1 MFGLHTSSKSR
12 VDSNVYIVHFLA
24 TVKFKFKKV
33 AIIEERWY
41 IYIVTLICYKI
52 KLPGDLRNFWQFLAL
67 HVHMSWGIDLEWR
80 NVYNY
85 FKVHLYCP
93 NIVNLLCTQ
102 ICDFYGDNLCLE
114 NKWRQDVKKPLY
126 KTLYKVKLPGLCSI
140 HYKNDLLENSNSLII
155 QNKIF
160 NKFVNRGVWFQ
171 HLKNLGT

>member
-12 VDSNVYIVHFLA
+12 VDSNVYIVRFLA

-41 IYIVTLICYKI
+41 IYIATLICYKI
-52 KLPGDLRNFWQFLAL
+52 KLPGDHRNFWQFLAL
-67 HVHMSWGIDLEWR
+67 HVHMSLGIDLEWR

-114 NKWRQDVKKPLY
+114 NKWRQDVRNLY
-126 KTLYKVKLPGLCSI
+126 IRRCIKFNSQGCVLYIIKMTCWKI
-140 HYKNDLLENSNSLII
+140 LIA
-155 QNKIF
+155 
-160 NKFVNRGVWFQ
+160 
-171 HLKNLGT
+171 

>member
-1 MFGLHTSSKSR
+1 MFGLHTSSKSH
-12 VDSNVYIVHFLA
+12 VDSNVYIVRFLA

-41 IYIVTLICYKI
+41 IYIATLICYKI

-85 FKVHLYCP
+85 FKVHLYCS
-93 NIVNLLCTQ
+93 NIVNPLCTQ

-114 NKWRQDVKKPLY
+114 NKWCQDVRNLY
-126 KTLYKVKLPGLCSI
+126 IRRCIKFNSQGCVLYIIKMTCWKI
-140 HYKNDLLENSNSLII
+140 LIA
-155 QNKIF
+155 
-160 NKFVNRGVWFQ
+160 
-171 HLKNLGT
+171 

>member
-1 MFGLHTSSKSR
+1 MQIPMSTLYASYQL
-12 VDSNVYIVHFLA
+12 SNLN
-24 TVKFKFKKV
+24 FKKV

-41 IYIVTLICYKI
+41 IYNSYINLLLDQITRWPSKLLIVFGSTCTYL
-52 KLPGDLRNFWQFLAL
+52 G
-67 HVHMSWGIDLEWR
+67 GIDLEWR
-80 NVYNY
+80 NLYNY

-114 NKWRQDVKKPLY
+114 NKWRQDVRNLY
-126 KTLYKVKLPGLCSI
+126 IRRCIKLCSI
-140 HYKNDLLENSNSLII
+140 HYKNLLLENSNSLII

-160 NKFVNRGVWFQ
+160 NKSANRGVWFQ